1 MKTVTKL
8 SILTALVLTFF
19 VSCNPNGAGIFYS
32 ISTEV
37 KINNSVLSDK
47 AVYKIVYANSKLYV
61 LAGRA
66 VYYHDGST
74 WKKIAAP
81 SGKPY
86 AVSLAAIGSTVLAVY
101 EDDSVSPLADSL
113 YSLDG
118 NGTTWSEA
126 AGTSAVSDS
135 DGIQLVSVDH
145 DSSIVFVSV
154 QTATGVSPTYHIY
167 SYDGSTLTS
176 LTSTDIT
183 LPLAGAAVLSGS
195 PNTYYLAASEAT
207 GNSDLYSTD
216 GTLSNWIDITS
227 SDNFPSSKTIGGISE
242 DSGTATLYL
251 STKDGYLY
259 SSTDGTAW
267 TLKNSTALT
276 DTAGNGAHLG
286 DMAEVNYNSGNYL
299 IIAGNNGYYEW
310 NLASGTPAAP
320 TVTAADFSTYDLS
333 KEMVYS
339 LLSTSADSLY
349 LGSAQGLWESSYSS
363 GDVTLNQK

>member
-86 AVSLAAIGSTVLAVY
+86 AVSLAAIGSIVLAVY

-126 AGTSAVSDS
+126 PGTSAISDS
-135 DGIQLVSVDH
+135 DGIQLVTVDH

-167 SYDGSTLTS
+167 SYKANTLTP
-176 LTSTDIT
+176 LTSTDIS
-183 LPLAGAAVLSGS
+183 LPLAGAAVLSG
-195 PNTYYLAASEAT
+195 PTYFLAASEST
-207 GNSDLYSTD
+207 GNSALYSTN
-216 GTLSNWIDITS
+216 GNSTLAPITPTGFS
-227 SDNFPSSKTIGGISE
+227 TSKTIGGISE

-259 SSTDGTAW
+259 SSTNGTAW

-276 DTAGNGAHLG
+276 DGTGTGAQLG
-286 DMAEVNYNSGNYL
+286 DMTEVTFNSVNYL
-299 IIAGNNGYYEW
+299 IIAGNTGYYEW